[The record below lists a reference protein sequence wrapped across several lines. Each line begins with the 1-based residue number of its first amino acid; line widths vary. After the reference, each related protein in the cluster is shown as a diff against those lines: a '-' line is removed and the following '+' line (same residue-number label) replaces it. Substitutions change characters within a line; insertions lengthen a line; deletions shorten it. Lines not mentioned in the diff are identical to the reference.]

1 MTDSDE
7 GARDRQLASELEVL
21 RQERADI
28 LHGSAVENSV
38 EMAKIHDI
46 LRRKL
51 QIAED
56 SRQYQLANLG
66 LHLELEKKRAW
77 DEYMA
82 GKARLREQVV
92 LSHIERR
99 KRFDALKL
107 GGTSGVGTIPL
118 VRRDYMTW
126 PNGTHWSPRHFADF
140 IYSSM
145 TLPFCLI
152 FASDATYYG
161 AEFNSSQTSKKTAST
176 RSQSG

>member
-7 GARDRQLASELEVL
+7 AARDLQLMSELHVL
-21 RQERADI
+21 RQERDDI
-28 LHGSAVENSV
+28 IRGVAVDSSSEL
-38 EMAKIHDI
+38 AKIHEV

-82 GKARLREQVV
+82 GKARLREQVI

-107 GGTSGVGTIPL
+107 GGTFGIAAIPQI
-118 VRRDYMTW
+118 RRDEYALRNSAW
-126 PNGTHWSPRHFADF
+126 REPNTMGADLVCLSKWSLFLPYPSLLYGAR
-140 IYSSM
+140 
-145 TLPFCLI
+145 LPFNGMEI
-152 FASDATYYG
+152 
-161 AEFNSSQTSKKTAST
+161 Q
-176 RSQSG
+176 